1 MSRSRSQ
8 RKSRRF
14 FFSEQQVQRLKYTN
28 ETLRKLN
35 CSARS
40 QLQHVR
46 DSYLTKKQYREAG
59 DSFEILALRINS
71 VVQFRDGIITAAR
84 AEPEVIRVVFG
95 TICDSCDDPLDEPQD
110 DVPEVLKLDVGQL
123 AEIDALVELAHRTEE
138 RVSARCMSRR
148 TLPKAFFTGLCRLTR
163 ALLRQRRHLQ
173 VTAPEERTRIEV
185 REEWGGKCG
194 QCGKPLPDD
203 DSNQLT
209 TDRAMRA
216 STRTD
221 L

>member
-1 MSRSRSQ
+1 MQ
-8 RKSRRF
+8 RKRRSSF
-14 FFSEQQVQRLKYTN
+14 PDEQLRQLKSANENLRRLN
-28 ETLRKLN
+28 HAAL
-35 CSARS
+35 S
-40 QLQHVR
+40 QLQHIAN
-46 DSYLTKKQYREAG
+46 SYLTTKQYRAAS
-59 DSFEILALRINS
+59 DSFEILALRMNS

-138 RVSARCMSRR
+138 RVSARCMSRG

-173 VTAPEERTRIEV
+173 DTATEQGVKIEV
-185 REEWGGKCG
+185 QRDRSGRCIH
-194 QCGKPLPDD
+194 CNKPVAVDQQQG
-203 DSNQLT
+203 SRN
-209 TDRAMRA
+209 
-216 STRTD
+216 
-221 L
+221 

>member
-14 FFSEQQVQRLKYTN
+14 FFSEQQVQQLKYTN

-95 TICDSCDDPLDEPQD
+95 TICGSCDDPLDEPQD
-110 DVPEVLKLDVGQL
+110 DVPEVLKLDVAQL
-123 AEIDALVELAHRTEE
+123 AEIDCLVELAQHIEE
-138 RVSARCMSRR
+138 RVSARCMSRDN
-148 TLPKAFFTGLCRLTR
+148 LLKAFITGLSRLTR
-163 ALLRQRRHLQ
+163 ALLRQRRHLLDS
-173 VTAPEERTRIEV
+173 APEQNVKIEV
-185 REEWGGKCG
+185 QRDRSGRCIH
-194 QCGKPLPDD
+194 CNKPVAVDQQQG
-203 DSNQLT
+203 SRN
-209 TDRAMRA
+209 
-216 STRTD
+216 
-221 L
+221 